1 MLINKKSNE
10 ILLYI
15 CVIFLI
21 VLTFTKIQNTNFN
34 NDVNFKFETQDRC
47 KHDVVSYKN
56 LYPEEFIQIVNKPIS
71 VFPNVSNFFCLGTIN
86 NLVVE
91 EKRIIVET
99 SSSKRFEVLTNTL
112 IFTLIYLNIN
122 NIKKSRLIFLISI
135 NSILLSLIYDY
146 YFFTWNGLLWLLLK
160 VIIIYYIFSA
170 LSEAKSLSIIFYLL
184 VGGVLS
190 DVLNQN
196 ITLNELTYFGHAIVD
211 NSPYSAYIGDSHLY
225 LFNIIVKYSN
235 LLFGDSFKIILE
247 IIICVWFAIL
257 VREFTYNFKI
267 NLGASIFLIILLIGQ
282 QSILSGEFYFGSVE
296 GKVFAYLSLL
306 TSFILGYKRN
316 LLWSC
321 FFYLLTLYFHASV
334 AIVTFPVYIYIQLK
348 KFELKNILTFNFVSF
363 LFSLPL
369 IINLMRQNL
378 FSNMSIDSDIINSNL
393 INMIKVRAPHHL
405 YPFDKYSE
413 NLISINDQWIF
424 GIAVMASILFFLFY
438 LRLKLNTHNEL
449 LDISIFISIIF
460 WIYLLIVFIFPFS
473 QFTMLFPFRI
483 GSIFLIFFYLF
494 ICSYISN
501 VNIPILNFVSIVISL
516 FVFLQ
521 GFTNVQN
528 DYYFDELNTK
538 IDSEILDF
546 VSENEIDILLLPLY
560 DSGSMKSTLNFIE
573 YETQVPTYATWKF
586 NAYNIRDISIWRE
599 RIDKLR
605 NFYGGDCTEF
615 ANFSNI
621 FFVEIDKD
629 SDCGSLIFSKGNIN
643 IYKFHS

>member
-1 MLINKKSNE
+1 MLI
-10 ILLYI
+10 
-15 CVIFLI
+15 
-21 VLTFTKIQNTNFN
+21 
-34 NDVNFKFETQDRC
+34 R
-47 KHDVVSYKN
+47 
-56 LYPEEFIQIVNKPIS
+56 
-71 VFPNVSNFFCLGTIN
+71 
-86 NLVVE
+86 
-91 EKRIIVET
+91 
-99 SSSKRFEVLTNTL
+99 
-112 IFTLIYLNIN
+112 
-122 NIKKSRLIFLISI
+122 
-135 NSILLSLIYDY
+135 
-146 YFFTWNGLLWLLLK
+146 
-160 VIIIYYIFSA
+160 
-170 LSEAKSLSIIFYLL
+170 LL
-184 VGGVLS
+184 VAGVLS

-196 ITLNELTYFGHAIVD
+196 ITLNELTYFGHAIVE

-225 LFNIIVKYSN
+225 LFNSIVKYSN

-247 IIICVWFAIL
+247 IIICIWFAII
-257 VREFTYNFKI
+257 VREYTNNFQI
-267 NLGASIFLIILLIGQ
+267 NSVASIFFIILLIGQ
-282 QSILSGEFYFGSVE
+282 QSILSGEFYFGAVE

-378 FSNMSIDSDIINSNL
+378 FSNISIDSDLINSNL

-405 YPFDKYSE
+405 YPFDKYSD

-424 GIAVMASILFFLFY
+424 GIMVMALFLFFLVY
-438 LRLKLNTHNEL
+438 LRTKLNTQNEL

-460 WIYLLIVFIFPFS
+460 WIYLLIVFVFPFS
-473 QFTMLFPFRI
+473 QFTLLFPFRI

-494 ICSYISN
+494 ACSYISN
-501 VNIPILNFVSIVISL
+501 VNKPILNFVSLVISI

-538 IDSEILDF
+538 VDPEILNF
-546 VSENEIDILLLPLY
+546 VIKNEIYILLLPLY
-560 DSGSMKSTLNFIE
+560 DSGSMKSMLNFIE
-573 YETQVPTYATWKF
+573 YETKVPTYATWKF

-599 RIDKLR
+599 RIDKLS
-605 NFYGGDCTEF
+605 NFYDGDCTEF
-615 ANFSNI
+615 ANFSNVY
-621 FFVEIDKD
+621 FVGYDKD
-629 SDCGSLIFSKGNIN
+629 SNCGSLVFSDGNIN
-643 IYKFHS
+643 IFKFRH